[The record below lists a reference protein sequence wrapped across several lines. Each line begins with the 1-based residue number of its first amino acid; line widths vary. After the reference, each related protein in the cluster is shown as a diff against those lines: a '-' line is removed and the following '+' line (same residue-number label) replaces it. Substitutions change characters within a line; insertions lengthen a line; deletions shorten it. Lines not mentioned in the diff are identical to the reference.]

1 MRLKLAVAGKE
12 IASVPLDASRIN
24 SHVYLQSKQR
34 LLAMANLHWF
44 HQSEEPPVY
53 YIEVASKMNRQKAQ
67 PQRKARRASCDE
79 PLS

>member
-1 MRLKLAVAGKE
+1 MRLKLTVAGKE

-44 HQSEEPPVY
+44 HQLEEPPVY
-53 YIEVASKMNRQKAQ
+53 YIEVASKMNPKETQTK
-67 PQRKARRASCDE
+67 RKARRASC
-79 PLS
+79 